1 KKTVNKSSVKNS
13 AFWCSS
19 RTREDNQDPP
29 LPPRKQKQL
38 FGVALEEVCD
48 NDTLPTPILEMLS
61 FINQKGPFTEGIFR
75 KPASI
80 KSAIALKEKLNAGHK
95 VNFDDESVLVVS
107 SVLKDFLRN
116 IQGSIFSARLYDKW
130 LDVIDEGNEEEKITA
145 TQRLVDQLPKANVVF
160 LRHLFGV
167 LHNIEQHSSSS
178 QMTAHDLSLY
188 LTPSILCLLN
198 SGSSAFENVSKKVSV
213 IQFLIENCLK
223 IFGEDITSLFGEN
236 SVSCD
241 NSDIT
246 DNSEI
251 SDKKTV
257 NKNSVKNW
265 AFWCSSRTR
274 EDNQHPPLP
283 PRKQKQLFGA
293 PLEDVCD
300 NDTLPTP
307 ILEMLSFIN
316 QKGPFTEGIF
326 RKPASVKSC
335 RALKKKLNAGHK
347 VNFDDESIL
356 VVSSVLKV
364 SLIQFLIENCLKI
377 FGEDITSLFGENS
390 VSCDNSDITDNSEIS
405 DKKTVSKSS
414 VKNWAFWCSSRT
426 REDNQHP
433 PLPPR
438 KQKQLFG
445 VALEE
450 VCDNDTL
457 PTPILEMLS
466 FINQKGPFTEGIFR
480 KSASIKSC
488 RALKKKLNAGHKV
501 NFDDES
507 VLVVSSVLKDF
518 LQNIQGSI
526 FSARLYD
533 KWLDVIDQGNEEEK
547 ITATQRLVDQL
558 PRANV
563 VLLRYLFGVLHN
575 IEQHSSSNQMTS
587 YNLSV
592 CLAPSI
598 LCLLNSGSSAFE
610 KVTKK
615 VSLIQFLIENCLKIF
630 GEDITSLF
638 GENSVSCDNSDITDN
653 SEISDKKTVSK
664 SSVKN
669 WAFWCRSRT
678 REDNQHPPLPPR
690 KQKQLFGVALDDVCD
705 NDTLPTPIL
714 EMLSFINQKGPFTE
728 GIFRKSAS
736 IKSCRALK
744 KKLNAG
750 HKVNF
755 DDESVLVVS
764 SVLKDFLQ
772 NIQGSIF
779 SARLYDKWLDVI
791 DQGNEEEKITATQRL
806 VDQLPKANVVL
817 LRYLFGVLHNIEQ
830 HSSSNQMTPYNLSV
844 CLAPCILCLLNSG
857 SSAFEKVTK
866 KVSLIQFLIENCLKI
881 FGEDITSLFGEN
893 SVSCDNSD
901 ITDNSEISGTT
912 EQSLESKPVRVTM
925 IYEKSVTI
933 TVTNSDTV
941 SDVINM
947 SLSKL
952 RITGSKKG
960 YQWVSF
966 GEKKALY
973 PLTGRGHPY
982 GIKMRDVPDT
992 GLLQQGLEGSISG
1005 SALQEA
1011 LLEGP
1016 EEIQEQFILKPRHS
1030 ATNQAWKQQGKDKKT
1045 VNKSSVKNSAFW
1057 CSSRTREDNQ
1067 DPPLPPRKQKQLFGA
1082 PLEAV
1087 CDNDTLPTPILEML
1101 SFINQKGPFTE
1112 GIFRKPA
1119 SIKSAIALKE
1129 KLNAGHKVNFDDEPI
1144 LVVSS
1149 VLKVSVIQFLI
1160 ENCLKIFGED
1170 ITSLF
1175 GENSVSCDNS
1185 DITDNSEISDKKT
1198 VNKSSVKNSAFW
1210 CSSRTREDNQHP
1222 PLPPRKQKQLFGVA
1236 LEEVCD
1242 NDTLPTPILEM
1253 LSFINQKGPFTEG
1266 IFRKPAS
1273 IKSAIALKEKLNAG
1287 HKVNLDDES
1296 VLVVSSVLKDFLR
1309 NIQGSIFSARLY
1321 DKWLD
1326 VIDEGNE
1333 EEKITATQRLVDQL
1347 PKANVVFLRHLFG
1360 VLHNIEQHSSSSQ
1373 MTAHDL
1379 SLYLTPSILCLLNS
1393 GSSAFE
1399 NVSKKVFLI
1408 QFLIENC
1415 LKIFGE
1421 DITSLFG
1428 ENSVSCDNTD
1438 NSEISDKKTVS
1449 KSSVKNWAFWCRSRT
1464 REDNQHPPLPPRK
1477 QKQLF
1482 GAPLEDVCDND
1493 TLPTPILEM
1502 LSFVNQK
1509 GPFTEGIFR
1518 KSASIKSCRALKEKL
1533 NAGHNVNLDDESVLV
1548 VSSVLKDFLQNIQG
1562 SIFSARLY
1570 DKWLD
1575 VIDQGNEEEKIT
1587 ATQRLV
1593 DQLPKANVV
1602 LLRYLFGVLHNIE
1615 QHSSSNQMTPYNLSV
1630 CLAPSILCLLNS
1642 GSSAFEKGNKKVSLI
1657 QFLIENCLKIFGEDI
1672 TSLFGENSV
1681 SCDNSDITDNSEISV
1696 ESW

>member
-1 KKTVNKSSVKNS
+1 
-13 AFWCSS
+13 
-19 RTREDNQDPP
+19 
-29 LPPRKQKQL
+29 
-38 FGVALEEVCD
+38 
-48 NDTLPTPILEMLS
+48 
-61 FINQKGPFTEGIFR
+61 
-75 KPASI
+75 
-80 KSAIALKEKLNAGHK
+80 
-95 VNFDDESVLVVS
+95 
-107 SVLKDFLRN
+107 
-116 IQGSIFSARLYDKW
+116 
-130 LDVIDEGNEEEKITA
+130 
-145 TQRLVDQLPKANVVF
+145 
-160 LRHLFGV
+160 
-167 LHNIEQHSSSS
+167 
-178 QMTAHDLSLY
+178 
-188 LTPSILCLLN
+188 
-198 SGSSAFENVSKKVSV
+198 
-213 IQFLIENCLK
+213 
-223 IFGEDITSLFGEN
+223 
-236 SVSCD
+236 
-241 NSDIT
+241 
-246 DNSEI
+246 
-251 SDKKTV
+251 
-257 NKNSVKNW
+257 
-265 AFWCSSRTR
+265 
-274 EDNQHPPLP
+274 
-283 PRKQKQLFGA
+283 
-293 PLEDVCD
+293 
-300 NDTLPTP
+300 
-307 ILEMLSFIN
+307 
-316 QKGPFTEGIF
+316 
-326 RKPASVKSC
+326 
-335 RALKKKLNAGHK
+335 
-347 VNFDDESIL
+347 
-356 VVSSVLKV
+356 
-364 SLIQFLIENCLKI
+364 
-377 FGEDITSLFGENS
+377 
-390 VSCDNSDITDNSEIS
+390 
-405 DKKTVSKSS
+405 
-414 VKNWAFWCSSRT
+414 
-426 REDNQHP
+426 
-433 PLPPR
+433 
-438 KQKQLFG
+438 
-445 VALEE
+445 
-450 VCDNDTL
+450 
-457 PTPILEMLS
+457 
-466 FINQKGPFTEGIFR
+466 
-480 KSASIKSC
+480 
-488 RALKKKLNAGHKV
+488 
-501 NFDDES
+501 
-507 VLVVSSVLKDF
+507 
-518 LQNIQGSI
+518 
-526 FSARLYD
+526 
-533 KWLDVIDQGNEEEK
+533 
-547 ITATQRLVDQL
+547 
-558 PRANV
+558 
-563 VLLRYLFGVLHN
+563 
-575 IEQHSSSNQMTS
+575 
-587 YNLSV
+587 
-592 CLAPSI
+592 
-598 LCLLNSGSSAFE
+598 
-610 KVTKK
+610 
-615 VSLIQFLIENCLKIF
+615 
-630 GEDITSLF
+630 
-638 GENSVSCDNSDITDN
+638 
-653 SEISDKKTVSK
+653 
-664 SSVKN
+664 
-669 WAFWCRSRT
+669 
-678 REDNQHPPLPPR
+678 
-690 KQKQLFGVALDDVCD
+690 
-705 NDTLPTPIL
+705 
-714 EMLSFINQKGPFTE
+714 
-728 GIFRKSAS
+728 
-736 IKSCRALK
+736 
-744 KKLNAG
+744 
-750 HKVNF
+750 
-755 DDESVLVVS
+755 
-764 SVLKDFLQ
+764 
-772 NIQGSIF
+772 
-779 SARLYDKWLDVI
+779 
-791 DQGNEEEKITATQRL
+791 
-806 VDQLPKANVVL
+806 
-817 LRYLFGVLHNIEQ
+817 
-830 HSSSNQMTPYNLSV
+830 
-844 CLAPCILCLLNSG
+844 
-857 SSAFEKVTK
+857 
-866 KVSLIQFLIENCLKI
+866 
-881 FGEDITSLFGEN
+881 
-893 SVSCDNSD
+893 
-901 ITDNSEISGTT
+901 
-912 EQSLESKPVRVTM
+912 
-925 IYEKSVTI
+925 
-933 TVTNSDTV
+933 
-941 SDVINM
+941 M

-1149 VLKVSVIQFLI
+1149 VLK
-1160 ENCLKIFGED
+1160 
-1170 ITSLF
+1170 
-1175 GENSVSCDNS
+1175 
-1185 DITDNSEISDKKT
+1185 
-1198 VNKSSVKNSAFW
+1198 
-1210 CSSRTREDNQHP
+1210 
-1222 PLPPRKQKQLFGVA
+1222 
-1236 LEEVCD
+1236 
-1242 NDTLPTPILEM
+1242 
-1253 LSFINQKGPFTEG
+1253 
-1266 IFRKPAS
+1266 
-1273 IKSAIALKEKLNAG
+1273 
-1287 HKVNLDDES
+1287 
-1296 VLVVSSVLKDFLR
+1296 DFLR

-1326 VIDEGNE
+1326 VIDQGNE

-1399 NVSKKVFLI
+1399 NVSKKVSVI

-1428 ENSVSCDNTD
+1428 ENSVSCDNSDITD
-1438 NSEISDKKTVS
+1438 NSEISDKKTVN
-1449 KSSVKNWAFWCRSRT
+1449 KNSVKNWAFWCSSRT

-1681 SCDNSDITDNSEISV
+1681 SCDNSDITDNSEISGTTEQSL
-1696 ESW
+1696 ESKPVRVTMIYEKVQLQYDAMTSSRMGPPTDLSTVF